1 MGIRTRHTVSG
12 AIEENTPEHIFEHP
26 VFGRYLEAV
35 GPDAKP
41 FNPIL
46 HKPKTVEVEAKKSDY
61 EDAKPPAAEPAKTAP
76 TKKNS
81 KD

>member
-12 AIEENTPEHIFEHP
+12 AIEENTPENIFNHP
-26 VFGRYLEAV
+26 VFGKYLQEV

-41 FNPIL
+41 FLPIL
-46 HKPKTVEVEAKKSDY
+46 HKPSTVEVVTPKSDSKDVELLEAK
-61 EDAKPPAAEPAKTAP
+61 PAKAAP
-76 TKKNS
+76 AKKND